1 MSKVQVLDQNTAN
14 QIAAG
19 EVVEKPA
26 SVVKELVEN
35 ALDAGATKVEVTIF
49 EGGTE
54 FIRVVDNGS
63 GMTAEDAKLAV
74 LRHATSKLR
83 SAEDLLQLGTLGFRG
98 EALPSIAS
106 VSNFTLVTRTADEN
120 MATCIK
126 IEGGAAPE
134 ISETGGNVGTTVV
147 VENLFFN
154 VPARRKFLKSVPT
167 ESRYIS
173 ELLTKLALSCRDVA
187 FRLVN
192 GDKEVLATGGDGD
205 LKTAI
210 RALYGAQV
218 ADALL
223 PVALDYQGVKVSG
236 FVSKPTVLKNTRQW
250 QTIFV
255 NGRYIT
261 NVMIG
266 KAIEHAYQSMIPKS
280 GFPFAVLNLTM
291 DTTTV
296 DVNVHP
302 QKAEVKF
309 SDEGLIYRAVY
320 HALDNALTKPSVA
333 TDNKTNLAVPV
344 GEELNCVQWTQETSG
359 GRGFESKYEEVPI
372 FTPQV
377 ADKSNRYTED
387 SNRYQDIRGKEQGTR
402 YEGNSVNFGDVAE
415 QMHREEVVITNSTS
429 TLNPESS
436 TLNPQSSTL
445 SPQPSALV
453 IWPIGQVDKTFIIA
467 QSATSL
473 YLIDQHAA
481 HERILYDKLVA
492 SHEKV
497 DVESLLVPIYIDMD
511 AEDVEVVNNNK
522 DTLLSLGVD
531 AAAAGEKV
539 LRIDALPVDITTDK
553 AEEFLQEI
561 AKYLRDNRNIHAAEL
576 RAEVLHMTA
585 CKAAIKAGLE
595 LNMKQMRDLL
605 MQLMNT
611 THPFTCPHGRPCMI
625 EITTDELYKM
635 FKRTGF

>member
-1 MSKVQVLDQNTAN
+1 M
-14 QIAAG
+14 G
-19 EVVEKPA
+19 
-26 SVVKELVEN
+26 
-35 ALDAGATKVEVTIF
+35 
-49 EGGTE
+49 
-54 FIRVVDNGS
+54 
-63 GMTAEDAKLAV
+63 
-74 LRHATSKLR
+74 
-83 SAEDLLQLGTLGFRG
+83 
-98 EALPSIAS
+98 
-106 VSNFTLVTRTADEN
+106 
-120 MATCIK
+120 
-126 IEGGAAPE
+126 
-134 ISETGGNVGTTVV
+134 
-147 VENLFFN
+147 
-154 VPARRKFLKSVPT
+154 
-167 ESRYIS
+167 
-173 ELLTKLALSCRDVA
+173 
-187 FRLVN
+187 
-192 GDKEVLATGGDGD
+192 KEVLATSGDGD

-344 GEELNCVQWTQETSG
+344 GEGLNCVQRTQETSG

-377 ADKSNRYTED
+377 ADKSNRYQGSD
-387 SNRYQDIRGKEQGTR
+387 NRYQAVPTFPASQLGEVSRSDGGV
-402 YEGNSVNFGDVAE
+402 SFGELAQ
-415 QMHREEVVITNSTS
+415 QMHREEITITNSTS
-429 TLNPESS
+429 TLNPQSS
-436 TLNPQSSTL
+436 ILNPESSTL
-445 SPQPSALV
+445 SPQSSALV

-511 AEDVEVVNNNK
+511 AEDVEVVTNNK